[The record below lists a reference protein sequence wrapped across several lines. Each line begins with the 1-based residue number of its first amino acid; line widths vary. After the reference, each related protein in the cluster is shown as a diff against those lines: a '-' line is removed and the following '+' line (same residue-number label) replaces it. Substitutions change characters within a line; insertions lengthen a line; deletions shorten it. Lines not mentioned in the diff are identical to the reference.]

1 MERLEE
7 MHLATKIV
15 WPAFLYHPPLL
26 LANHT
31 PVDLALRGLWL
42 KVEEEKATKERN
54 SPQLP
59 S

>member
-1 MERLEE
+1 

-15 WPAFLYHPPLL
+15 WPSFLYHPPLL